1 MKKDVSE
8 LNDVITVDDIC
19 VVLGIG
25 RNTAYQLLK
34 SGEIPSRR
42 IKRKYIIPRKALI
55 FYVENVCSDKI

>member
-1 MKKDVSE
+1 MKKDISE

-55 FYVENVCSDKI
+55 LYVENICSDKI

>member
-1 MKKDVSE
+1 MKKDISE

>member
-1 MKKDVSE
+1 MKKDISE

-34 SGEIPSRR
+34 NGEIPSRR